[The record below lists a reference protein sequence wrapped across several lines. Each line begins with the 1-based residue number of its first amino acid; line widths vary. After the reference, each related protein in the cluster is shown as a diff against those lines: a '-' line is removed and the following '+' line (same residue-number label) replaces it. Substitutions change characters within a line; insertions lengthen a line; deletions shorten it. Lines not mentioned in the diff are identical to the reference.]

1 MEIVQIVAIGIIC
14 VIILAILRETNKD
27 LAVIISLIA
36 SIMIFFIVIPK
47 ISNIITVLNTIAD
60 KSGVNNV
67 YVTTILKIIGIAY
80 IAEFGVQISNDANE
94 KNIATK
100 IELAGK
106 IIIVFLSL
114 PIIIALVDTIVSIM
128 P

>member
-14 VIILAILRETNKD
+14 IIILSILRETNKD

-36 SIMIFFIVIPK
+36 SILIFFIVIPK

-60 KSGVNNV
+60 KSGINSI
-67 YVTTILKIIGIAY
+67 YVKTILKIIGIAY
-80 IAEFGVQISNDANE
+80 IAEFGVQLSNDANE

-100 IELAGK
+100 IELAAK

>member
-1 MEIVQIVAIGIIC
+1 MEIIQIVAIGIIC
-14 VIILAILRETNKD
+14 VIILSLFRENFEDVAI
-27 LAVIISLIA
+27 IISLSA
-36 SIMIFFIVIPK
+36 SILIFFIIVPK

-60 KSGVNNV
+60 KSGINSI
-67 YVTTILKIIGIAY
+67 YVKTILKIIGVAY
-80 IAEFGVQISNDANE
+80 IAELGVQISNDADE

-106 IIIVFLSL
+106 IIIIFLSL
-114 PIIIALVDTIVSIM
+114 PIIIALVDTIVSIL

>member
-14 VIILAILRETNKD
+14 VIILSILRETNKD

-36 SIMIFFIVIPK
+36 SILIFFIVIPK

-60 KSGVNNV
+60 KSGINSI

-80 IAEFGVQISNDANE
+80 IAEFGVQLSNDANE

>member
-14 VIILAILRETNKD
+14 IIILSILRETNKD

-36 SIMIFFIVIPK
+36 SILIFFIVIPK

-60 KSGVNNV
+60 KSGINSI
-67 YVTTILKIIGIAY
+67 YVKTILKIIGIAY
-80 IAEFGVQISNDANE
+80 IAEFGVQLSNDANE

>member
-14 VIILAILRETNKD
+14 IIILSILRETNKD

-36 SIMIFFIVIPK
+36 SILIFFMVIPK

-60 KSGVNNV
+60 KSGINNI
-67 YVTTILKIIGIAY
+67 YVKTIFKIIGIAY
-80 IAEFGVQISNDANE
+80 IAEFGVQLSNDANE

-100 IELAGK
+100 IELAAK

>member
-14 VIILAILRETNKD
+14 IIILSILRETNKD
-27 LAVIISLIA
+27 FAVIISLIA
-36 SIMIFFIVIPK
+36 SILIFFMVIPK

-60 KSGVNNV
+60 KSGINNI
-67 YVTTILKIIGIAY
+67 YVKTIFKIIGIAY
-80 IAEFGVQISNDANE
+80 IAEFGVQLSNDANE

-100 IELAGK
+100 IELAAK

>member
-1 MEIVQIVAIGIIC
+1 MEIIQIVAIGIIC
-14 VIILAILRETNKD
+14 VIILSLFRENFEDVAI
-27 LAVIISLIA
+27 IISLSA
-36 SIMIFFIVIPK
+36 SILIFFIIIPK

-60 KSGVNNV
+60 KSGINSI
-67 YVTTILKIIGIAY
+67 YVKTILKIIGVAY
-80 IAEFGVQISNDANE
+80 IAELGVQISNDADE

-106 IIIVFLSL
+106 IIIIFLSL
-114 PIIIALVDTIVSIM
+114 PIIIALVDTIVSIL